1 MLPVA
6 ALKFLWAPSHKLGEH
21 GKVQRKSPSDVARSS
36 QTTIKMYTFVRT
48 YGKFLDWPHEQI
60 HLAAPSANDTCTGPD
75 LTLAAL
81 MGEHEHCTEV
91 TPLHVSFAAFEGA
104 EAAAA
109 AGADE
114 KNGL

>member
-1 MLPVA
+1 MA
-6 ALKFLWAPSHKLGEH
+6 RFK
-21 GKVQRKSPSDVARSS
+21 GKVQVTWRELKLSNDN
-36 QTTIKMYTFVRT
+36 QMYTLVRA

-60 HLAAPSANDTCTGPD
+60 HLAAPSANETCTGPD

-81 MGEHEHCTEV
+81 MGEHEHCTEA